1 MNIRFSSILS
11 FLLLWTALPCAAQ
24 VFESDTT
31 SIYEERLQLLE
42 EFAKE
47 DSMLVRNK
55 VGVAAK
61 LVPQHIEQ
69 LQLPP
74 LSVFLAAVS
83 ENATVKRARS
93 QVEQIKNEYKLQK
106 RDWLNYFR
114 VYGNYSYGSSPYYHS
129 RYNEYDY
136 D

>member
-11 FLLLWTALPCAAQ
+11 FLLLWAALPCAAQ

-61 LVPQHIEQ
+61 LVPSRRT
-69 LQLPP
+69 LRSSAP
-74 LSVFLAAVS
+74 
-83 ENATVKRARS
+83 AR
-93 QVEQIKNEYKLQK
+93 
-106 RDWLNYFR
+106 RW
-114 VYGNYSYGSSPYYHS
+114 S
-129 RYNEYDY
+129 RLKTNTNCKSGIG
-136 D
+136 

>member
-11 FLLLWTALPCAAQ
+11 FLLLWAALPCAAQ

-69 LQLPP
+69 LRTLRSSAP
-74 LSVFLAAVS
+74 
-83 ENATVKRARS
+83 AR
-93 QVEQIKNEYKLQK
+93 
-106 RDWLNYFR
+106 RW
-114 VYGNYSYGSSPYYHS
+114 S
-129 RYNEYDY
+129 RLKTNTNCKSGIG
-136 D
+136 

>member
-11 FLLLWTALPCAAQ
+11 FLLLWAALPCAAQ

-55 VGVAAK
+55 VGVRLGERYGQAR
-61 LVPQHIEQ
+61 
-69 LQLPP
+69 P
-74 LSVFLAAVS
+74 LAGGA
-83 ENATVKRARS
+83 
-93 QVEQIKNEYKLQK
+93 
-106 RDWLNYFR
+106 D
-114 VYGNYSYGSSPYYHS
+114 
-129 RYNEYDY
+129 
-136 D
+136 

>member
-11 FLLLWTALPCAAQ
+11 FLLLWAALPCAAQ

-69 LQLPP
+69 LATTASSP
-74 LSVFLAAVS
+74 LSISSRRLG
-83 ENATVKRARS
+83 ERHCQARPITGRTNK
-93 QVEQIKNEYKLQK
+93 E
-106 RDWLNYFR
+106 
-114 VYGNYSYGSSPYYHS
+114 
-129 RYNEYDY
+129 
-136 D
+136 